1 MPEHY
6 SFTQEES
13 RQLAEAYTA
22 MADVF
27 ELIGAR
33 AGLAEAAHG
42 LAAQERVLEPMSMPK
57 APLSARDLYYRD
69 HIEAMA
75 ARSPGLSYGDI
86 KKFVAAGWK
95 ALSKKERAP
104 YKSRYKALK
113 RQFKIDVA
121 AYDARAKA
129 HEQTDHGGPV
139 SAACHSERS
148 ALSMSPSPPAQS
160 PQPAPTARFT
170 EPDLSAST
178 LVSRSSSQPM
188 ECLNEGVMPYSVEDI
203 VRRKLGPGP
212 GRPLR
217 PYELFCQSVRGAIK
231 EEFPGLITSEAD
243 RIGCARWRALS
254 MEERQPFNDRH
265 TALMKQYKIDVA
277 AYNARMGAFLS
288 INSEPVLAHSDE
300 ELERVLGPR
309 PQHVRGTMDFYCREN
324 TRRRLRENPGLSVT
338 GARRGLATMWKRASK
353 EERQPY
359 HDRFQ
364 ALAKQYYDRAQ
375 ALLISAYGMPDS
387 PNSSN
392 VLEHLL
398 GCKPCQPVSAFVQY
412 YDNSKLDVAK
422 NNPGLGYNDV
432 RKIASAQWKAA
443 SKEVRQEYKGRYH
456 LSVKQYKIDIAAYD
470 ARERALLKAAIRKL
484 RQPCE
489 SSVADTTQF
498 AQGPITDVPPSSVP
512 PLPSQC
518 PLPPMST
525 TGLLPW
531 LSAPSLPT
539 SSVPLGF
546 AGPLP
551 LLPVPIKST
560 GSLLPVGSPAP
571 SLPTLPSGAASSD
584 VATPAHPPAIT
595 WPAELTL
602 PGECLA
608 SLSLSGNSGGL
619 PRPFALAEDTLSSI
633 PATVPELVEMAVSN
647 ATMALAE
654 TVGSPETI
662 ATAMPQ
668 EQPLSSNPPT
678 PDVTSPA
685 FSLPV
690 ESVEPQT
697 LFKSKKK
704 RKHSADGDTQEPGA
718 SDRKKKK
725 KRVSNFIVKIESGTG
740 EATTDEE
747 DYQTDNTDVVV
758 KHEL

>member
-1 MPEHY
+1 
-6 SFTQEES
+6 
-13 RQLAEAYTA
+13 
-22 MADVF
+22 
-27 ELIGAR
+27 
-33 AGLAEAAHG
+33 
-42 LAAQERVLEPMSMPK
+42 
-57 APLSARDLYYRD
+57 
-69 HIEAMA
+69 
-75 ARSPGLSYGDI
+75 
-86 KKFVAAGWK
+86 
-95 ALSKKERAP
+95 
-104 YKSRYKALK
+104 
-113 RQFKIDVA
+113 
-121 AYDARAKA
+121 
-129 HEQTDHGGPV
+129 
-139 SAACHSERS
+139 
-148 ALSMSPSPPAQS
+148 
-160 PQPAPTARFT
+160 
-170 EPDLSAST
+170 
-178 LVSRSSSQPM
+178 
-188 ECLNEGVMPYSVEDI
+188 
-203 VRRKLGPGP
+203 
-212 GRPLR
+212 
-217 PYELFCQSVRGAIK
+217 
-231 EEFPGLITSEAD
+231 
-243 RIGCARWRALS
+243 

-489 SSVADTTQF
+489 
-498 AQGPITDVPPSSVP
+498 I
-512 PLPSQC
+512 
-518 PLPPMST
+518 
-525 TGLLPW
+525 
-531 LSAPSLPT
+531 
-539 SSVPLGF
+539 
-546 AGPLP
+546 
-551 LLPVPIKST
+551 
-560 GSLLPVGSPAP
+560 
-571 SLPTLPSGAASSD
+571 
-584 VATPAHPPAIT
+584 
-595 WPAELTL
+595 
-602 PGECLA
+602 
-608 SLSLSGNSGGL
+608 
-619 PRPFALAEDTLSSI
+619 
-633 PATVPELVEMAVSN
+633 PELVEMAVSN